1 MPLFVLLGAFNILLV
16 VHAAKTGRF
25 NPWGYVILSL
35 PVAGGLAYLLV
46 EVLPDWVRTPQ
57 GLRARRELAAAVN
70 PDGAYRRARDEFL
83 IAETPATRLA
93 LARAAMAT
101 GRFQE
106 ALDHFER
113 LIEGPLGD
121 EPFYHVGK
129 AEAELALD
137 QPARAVATLEA
148 MRARWPGGSD
158 AEAHLLYAR
167 ALEAAGRAGEALH
180 EYADV
185 SNYYPGPEP
194 AVRRAELLLARR
206 ETAQA
211 RDEASKIA
219 AAIARAPAH
228 VRRKQAEWARRARH
242 VAAARA

>member
-1 MPLFVLLGAFNILLV
+1 MFVVLGAFNIVLV

-25 NPWGYVILSL
+25 NPWGYVILAL

-46 EVLPDWVRTPQ
+46 EVFPDWVRTPQ
-57 GLRARRELAAAVN
+57 GLRARRELMAAVN
-70 PDGAYRRARDEFL
+70 PDGDYRRASDEFL
-83 IAETPATRLA
+83 VTQTPATRLA

-101 GRFQE
+101 GRFGE
-106 ALDHFER
+106 AHDHFER
-113 LIEGPLGD
+113 LIDGPLGD
-121 EPFYHVGK
+121 EPFYHVGM

-137 QPARAVATLEA
+137 EPARAVATLEA
-148 MRARWPGGSD
+148 MRARWPEGSNPD
-158 AEAHLLYAR
+158 AHLLYAR
-167 ALEAAGRAGEALH
+167 ALEAAGRADEALH
-180 EYADV
+180 EYEDV

-211 RDEASKIA
+211 RDEASRIA

-228 VRRKQAEWARRARH
+228 VRRKQAEWSRRARQ
-242 VAAARA
+242 VAAARE